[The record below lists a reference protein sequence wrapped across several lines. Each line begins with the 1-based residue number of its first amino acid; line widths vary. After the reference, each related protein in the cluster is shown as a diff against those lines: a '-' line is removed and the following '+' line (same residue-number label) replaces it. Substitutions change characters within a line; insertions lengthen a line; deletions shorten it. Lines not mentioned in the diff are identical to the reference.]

1 MAAYILDDARALHR
15 IPTWSTTS
23 TTRAP
28 GFTRP
33 SECRIHIRYTH
44 LDDVRHAAA
53 AWSDPIGSR
62 IGHDD
67 SAI

>member
-1 MAAYILDDARALHR
+1 MAAYILDDARALTVFPRRQLLHD
-15 IPTWSTTS
+15 PC
-23 TTRAP
+23 A

-33 SECRIHIRYTH
+33 SESRIYVRYTH
-44 LDDVRHAAA
+44 LDDVRHTAA
-53 AWSDPIGSR
+53 AWSNPIGSR